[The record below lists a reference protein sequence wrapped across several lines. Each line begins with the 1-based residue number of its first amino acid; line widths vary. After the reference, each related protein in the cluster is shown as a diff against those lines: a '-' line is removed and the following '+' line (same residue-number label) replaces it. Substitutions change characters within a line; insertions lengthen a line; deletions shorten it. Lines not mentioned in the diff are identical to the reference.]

1 MRRILIA
8 TACLMIAAPALA
20 QSVGEKT
27 GVNSMLGVSPSTS
40 DFVKEVAISDMF
52 EIESS
57 KLAQQKGNAAEKSF
71 ASQMVTDHTKTSTE
85 LKGLVSGGKV
95 KAELPTALDSSHQS
109 KLDKLKAAS
118 GTDFGAEFTSMQVSA
133 HKDAVDL
140 FERYAKGGDNP
151 ALKDWAGKTLPAL
164 QHHLQMAQDLDK
176 ARPAATIGERR

>member
-57 KLAQQKGNAAEKSF
+57 KLAQQKGNAAEKS
-71 ASQMVTDHTKTSTE
+71 
-85 LKGLVSGGKV
+85 
-95 KAELPTALDSSHQS
+95 LPR
-109 KLDKLKAAS
+109 K
-118 GTDFGAEFTSMQVSA
+118 
-133 HKDAVDL
+133 
-140 FERYAKGGDNP
+140 
-151 ALKDWAGKTLPAL
+151 W
-164 QHHLQMAQDLDK
+164 
-176 ARPAATIGERR
+176 